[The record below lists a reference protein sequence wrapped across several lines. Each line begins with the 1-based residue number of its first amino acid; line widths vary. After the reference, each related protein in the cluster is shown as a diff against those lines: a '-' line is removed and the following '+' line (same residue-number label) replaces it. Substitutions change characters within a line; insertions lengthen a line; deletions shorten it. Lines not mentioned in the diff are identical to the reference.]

1 MPLYMPEI
9 YEEDTGRTMTATF
22 AGLNRSLRIGDGEL
36 SDMENLTS
44 DEYPVLSVRKRRGIP
59 KLYADKPVGLI
70 TRAFGSAGEFQP
82 VWIDG
87 TVLHIGES
95 DEINLASFGY
105 RDDGGD
111 RQLVSMGAYII
122 VIPDMIYINTVKTH
136 DRGIISDVYASGGT
150 WSARVCDF
158 EGKYPRFVRKDTPK
172 AQAATETEPAVELHN
187 GDLWHKTGVSPAL
200 YRYDEDTG
208 EWYSVSSYLKVTGT
222 DPSSPNAG
230 WAAITMKSP
239 LQAGDTVRISGPT
252 AVSGVHMIQRVDEY
266 PFLGIKATFFL
277 VEGIL
282 DSETQ
287 NSSGIRIERV
297 IPKMDFVCEAGNR
310 LWGCRYGE
318 DGQENF
324 VNEIYCSAR
333 GDFYRWIAGAADNE
347 DAPVTF
353 SIGTDGAW
361 TGAINH
367 DGYPT
372 FFKERVM
379 HRIGG
384 YGASGFSVYETP
396 CPGVARGAH
405 KSLAVVNNVLYY
417 KSYSAIMAF
426 DGSQPVPVSDKL
438 GKLSGYTGAVGGAC
452 GEKYYISLWRTSGG
466 RAHDAH
472 LYVLDTVKGLWFRE
486 DSTRCESM
494 AGAGD
499 NMYFIA
505 VSERDGETEHTIMTV
520 EPREG
525 DLTDEVEG
533 GSIPWHAV
541 SGIIGLETPDAKYV
555 TRLSIRLHP
564 EAGSSV
570 RVSVQYDSVDV
581 WKQIGGSEDGRMR
594 TVTLPVTPTRCDH
607 LRLRLDGV
615 GACRVYSIT
624 KTIEQSEDHL

>member
-9 YEEDTGRTMTATF
+9 FEEDTGRTMTATF
-22 AGLNRSLRIGDGEL
+22 AGLNKSLRIGDGEL
-36 SDMENLTS
+36 SDMKNLTS
-44 DEYPVLSVRKRRGIP
+44 DEYPVLSVRKRRGRP
-59 KLYADKPVGLI
+59 QLYADKPVGI
-70 TRAFGSAGEFQP
+70 VTRAFGSAGEYQP

-87 TVLHIGES
+87 TVLHVGEGE
-95 DEINLASFGY
+95 EIELSHHGY
-105 RDDGGD
+105 RDDGTD

-122 VIPDMIYINTVKTH
+122 VIPDMIYVNTAKISE
-136 DRGIISDVYASGGT
+136 RGRISDVFASSGT
-150 WSARVCDF
+150 WNARVCDY
-158 EGKYPRFVRKDTPK
+158 EGNYARFVRKETPK
-172 AQAATETEPAVELHN
+172 AQEATETEAAVELHN
-187 GDLWHKTGVSPAL
+187 GDLWHKTGQSPAL

-208 EWYSVSSYLKVTGT
+208 EWYSVSAYLKV
-222 DPSSPNAG
+222 AG
-230 WAAITMKSP
+230 ADAGGWTPITMKSP
-239 LQAGDTVRISGPT
+239 LQAGDTVRISGMHD
-252 AVSGVHMIQRVDEY
+252 AVNGVRMIQRVDEY
-266 PFLGIKATFFL
+266 PHLGRKATFFL
-277 VEGIL
+277 VEGII
-282 DSETQ
+282 DEEIVS
-287 NSSGIRIERV
+287 SSGISIERV

-310 LWGCRYGE
+310 LWGCRYGD
-318 DGQENF
+318 DGHGNF

-379 HRIGG
+379 HRVGG

-438 GKLSGYTGAVGGAC
+438 GRLSGYTGAVGGAC
-452 GEKYYISLWRTSGG
+452 GEKYYVSLWKTAGG
-466 RAHDAH
+466 KAQDAH
-472 LYVLDTVKGLWFRE
+472 LYVLDTVRGLWFRE

-505 VSERDGETEHTIMTV
+505 ITEKDGEVLHTIMTV

-533 GSIPWHAV
+533 KDIPWYAE

-555 TRLSIRLHP
+555 TRIAIRLHP

-581 WKQIGGSEDGRMR
+581 WKQIGASEDGRMR
-594 TVTLPVTPTRCDH
+594 TVSIPVTPTRCDH

-615 GACRVYSIT
+615 GACRIYSIT
-624 KTIEQSEDHL
+624 KTIERSEDLL